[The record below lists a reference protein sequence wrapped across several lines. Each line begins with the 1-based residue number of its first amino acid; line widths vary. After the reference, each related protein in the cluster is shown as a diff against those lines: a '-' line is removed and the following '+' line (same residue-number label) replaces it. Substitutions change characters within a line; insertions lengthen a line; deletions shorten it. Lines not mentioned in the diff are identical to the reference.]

1 VDNFSR
7 LLREEHEVLLAQI
20 ERIRSAADAVGQMP
34 EHALHRNLEKICEF
48 LTDHLMPHARAEEEV
63 FYPAVARVLGTP
75 QATVTMSRDHAELS
89 RLTDEFRSL
98 RTQTSGSSEQNA
110 NDLRRVLY
118 GLYAVLKLHLAKEEE
133 IFTPLLD
140 QHLND
145 EEAHRLF
152 HKMTEATHG
161 NALHDRLNLH

>member
-1 VDNFSR
+1 MDAIKLLIDQHRKLEAQMKAAVDARQPKARTAS
-7 LLREEHEVLLAQI
+7 LAQ
-20 ERIRSAADAVGQMP
+20 VG
-34 EHALHRNLEKICEF
+34 
-48 LTDHLMPHARAEEEV
+48 DHLTKHITSEEEV

-75 QATVTMSRDHAELS
+75 QATVTMSRDHAEVS

-98 RTQTSGSSEQNA
+98 RTQTSESSEQNA

-152 HKMTEATHG
+152 HKMAEATHG
-161 NALHDRLNLH
+161 NALH